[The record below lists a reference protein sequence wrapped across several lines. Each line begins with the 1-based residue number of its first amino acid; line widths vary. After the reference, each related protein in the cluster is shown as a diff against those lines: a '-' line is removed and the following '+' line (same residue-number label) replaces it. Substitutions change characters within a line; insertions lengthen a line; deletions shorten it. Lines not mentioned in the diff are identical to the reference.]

1 MEYYGNNDWRD
12 YLRRQNELA
21 HFGIPK
27 RSGRYPWGSGE
38 NPYHHGSDAPGRRKR
53 KIAKAV
59 ALKLGKSKSPTVRG
73 VGQYIHEHTNLDAME
88 DQDGMDVSL
97 RGLIRA
103 ERNKAMREKLPTRMK
118 PLSTEELEDYKK
130 AVNESDGKTFLSD
143 KYDDYEKYKEAY
155 FKQLKSSDDYRKKVK
170 AVFSKDD
177 IDFDSRTL
185 KDVKKAMDTPIDGV
199 SSLSD
204 KDIKTLN
211 DLVFQMHSREDP
223 VSFDF
228 GLSKRD
234 FELKKQALQTLKEN
248 EIRNKVHSLY
258 SLEEVEKLYDLA
270 EKWDKVYNF
279 WYESKGTPE
288 QNKQAE
294 QRKWKLEEEMRKIDD
309 PKWEEFAKSMG
320 VEPYGLNPDTSRA
333 YSYFGLYGPSGDKYE
348 VDGWVFELFKDKQRV
363 DKR

>member
-12 YLRRQNELA
+12 YLKLQNELA
-21 HFGIPK
+21 HFGIAK

-59 ALKLGKSKSPTVRG
+59 SLKFGKSKSPTIRG

-103 ERNKAMREKLPTRMK
+103 ERQKAKREKLDKAIKEAMDNIEKQKAYEVIDEPSYEED
-118 PLSTEELEDYKK
+118 LSRYKSYDEYLDDYLKGWSPNKKEQDRRREIVTNSDNDLPMEKK
-130 AVNESDGKTFLSD
+130 ALQNLQKAIDAPIDNVKSL
-143 KYDDYEKYKEAY
+143 DDD
-155 FKQLKSSDDYRKKVK
+155 SKKVLT
-170 AVFSKDD
+170 DY
-177 IDFDSRTL
+177 IDELDRFD
-185 KDVKKAMDTPIDGV
+185 
-199 SSLSD
+199 
-204 KDIKTLN
+204 
-211 DLVFQMHSREDP
+211 
-223 VSFDF
+223 

-234 FELKKQALQTLKEN
+234 FELKKQATQTLKEN

-258 SLEEVEKLYDLA
+258 SLDEVEKLYKLGREWSDA
-270 EKWDKVYNF
+270 YNY

-288 QNKQAE
+288 QHERAKREKDRLQ
-294 QRKWKLEEEMRKIDD
+294 EEMDKINR
-309 PKWEEFAKSMG
+309 PKYEEFAKSIG
-320 VEPYGLNPDTSRA
+320 VDPNENYTKNSDYA
-333 YSYFGLYGPSGDKYE
+333 YEYFTQYGPSGDKYE